1 MTHAELSTID
11 WARMAEPQ
19 DDQYDTRVT
28 LALATTS
35 GSPLRPEPYVRRPS
49 AGLPTIAGTDVAVR
63 YLEQREL
70 APPRFALAPP
80 DHPNLRRALDHLSR
94 WPAAYAQFL
103 ALIDS
108 VHPCVDPTI
117 PGELLPVVSGSC
129 SHSHEQWFG
138 TVCVTVDSAL
148 GCAQAFVHE
157 MAHQKLRA
165 LGVSFESALRLVTND
180 PKESFPSPI
189 RIGVARPMTAVL
201 HAQYSFI
208 YVVELDLRMLAG
220 ERDPLVRDHILQLL
234 MRNVVRMEAG
244 HETLARNVRTD
255 AAGALFLD
263 AFLAWSRRA
272 IDHGYEALNNN
283 SYETRIG
290 DHACHELRSGTCSA
304 SERER
309 TRSAEGR

>member
-1 MTHAELSTID
+1 MILETID

-28 LALATTS
+28 LAMATTR

-49 AGLPTIAGTDVAVR
+49 EDLPTIEGTDVAIR
-63 YLEQREL
+63 YLDQPEL

-80 DHPNLRRALDHLSR
+80 DHPNLPKAVAYLRR
-94 WPAAYAQFL
+94 WTAAYEQFL

-108 VHPCVDPTI
+108 VHPCVDPKI
-117 PGELLPVVSGSC
+117 PPAMRDLASGSC

-138 TVCVTVDSAL
+138 TVCVTIDDPI
-148 GCAQAFVHE
+148 GCAQALVHE

-165 LGVSFESALRLVTND
+165 LGVSVERAWRLVTND
-180 PKESFPSPI
+180 PAELFPSPI
-189 RIGVARPMTAVL
+189 RIGIARPMTAVL

-208 YVVELDLRMLAG
+208 HVVELDLRMLAG
-220 ERDPLVRDHILQLL
+220 EGEPRARDHILQLL
-234 MRNVVRMEAG
+234 LRNVVRMEAG

-255 AAGALFLD
+255 ADGARFID

-272 IDHGYEALNNN
+272 IENGFDTLDRNG
-283 SYETRIG
+283 YETRVG
-290 DHACHELRSGTCSA
+290 GHA
-304 SERER
+304 
-309 TRSAEGR
+309 

>member
-1 MTHAELSTID
+1 MSAVLDTID

-28 LALATTS
+28 LALATTG
-35 GSPLRPEPYVRRPS
+35 GSPLRPEPYVRRSS
-49 AGLPTIAGTDVAVR
+49 AGLPTIPGTDVALR
-63 YLEQREL
+63 YLDQREL

-80 DHPNLRRALDHLSR
+80 DHPNLPKALAYLRR
-94 WPAAYAQFL
+94 WPAAYEQFL

-108 VHPCVDPTI
+108 VHACVDPTI
-117 PGELLPVVSGSC
+117 PPEMRVLASGSC

-138 TVCVTVDSAL
+138 TICVTVDDPI

-165 LGVSFESALRLVTND
+165 LGVSVESAWRLVTND
-180 PKESFPSPI
+180 PGELFPSPI

-208 YVVELDLRMLAG
+208 YIVELDLRMLAE
-220 ERDPLVRDHILQLL
+220 ERDPAIRERMLQLL

-244 HETLARNVRTD
+244 HDTLARNVRTD
-255 AAGALFLD
+255 DAGARFLD
-263 AFLAWSRRA
+263 AFLAWSLRA
-272 IDHGYEALNNN
+272 IEAGYDTLDRNG
-283 SYETRIG
+283 YETRIG
-290 DHACHELRSGTCSA
+290 GHAA
-304 SERER
+304 
-309 TRSAEGR
+309 